1 MLAQQKEKQ
10 NMDDYGE
17 TGQVGCFVDLIFI
30 IIAIVIAYC
39 AFNTYEDKT
48 QYIVLI
54 LVICFI
60 RKVIMDYIPKN

>member
-1 MLAQQKEKQ
+1 
-10 NMDDYGE
+10 MDNDGME
-17 TGQVGCFVDLIFI
+17 QVGCFVDLIFI